1 LEFGYCKCC
10 TIPYVYVRSLFF
22 IIVDCIKCLFI
33 LIVDCVSLVFIFVSI
48 VIGGF
53 FFFFFF
59 FVVVVGWLVN
69 CHIKRTKKGKGELP
83 KQYQTATLTRSVKSA
98 RGLQEFNLLQ
108 LHQNEDKV
116 QGDRVVAKQH
126 NNLVLNQP

>member
-1 LEFGYCKCC
+1 
-10 TIPYVYVRSLFF
+10 
-22 IIVDCIKCLFI
+22 
-33 LIVDCVSLVFIFVSI
+33 VFIHPYSLLCYFSVYFC
-48 VIGGF
+48 VNCDRWV